1 MSLLTKKT
9 EKTGEFSQD
18 LEKLGKELGKSIE
31 KFSQEGIRYGQKSVR
46 FSFTA
51 LTGFWRI
58 LFVLV
63 VFALAGSVLSK
74 FVYEQFYQ
82 NIFFDDVK
90 QLEFIISFTL
100 ASFFPISAIAYLLFQ
115 LDTQRRKLARGFWL
129 LGIDVKGDLDQYDL
143 DRINENIQKRSNQKE
158 SPGDVDNSNSDWDVE
173 AYGEYFDRVDKR
185 SQNSWNYIAQSIP
198 PILATM
204 LGISLFMN
212 LETMWT
218 ELGIF
223 GDGLKAMQFGFLG
236 AYIFSLQLV
245 YRRYT
250 TFDLQP
256 IVYMYC
262 ALTMIAGIV
271 FNFVAFEAVN
281 ALNGPENASG
291 LTEGLLPIVAFSLGY
306 FPYLAIR
313 WFNRV
318 GYSALGVQRR
328 RASFLPLGLIDGISQ
343 FHETGLRDEGIDN
356 LQNLASAELDELLI
370 NTRFSAP
377 QVIAWV
383 DQAILYLYLESNEI
397 ETFRRGGIRC
407 FTDLQDYWAPYY
419 EAYYTV
425 GTPTRKLIETFRHQ
439 EKPFSEHRGDDFQNF
454 SNKLLKQVQEDY
466 ERLKQSDDSS
476 NANGQTNGD
485 NNVKALVDDLK
496 EDRQNLALQLKTNP
510 DYLDRLYLA
519 TKSGPNVA
527 YIKHYWKT
535 IEPSNVKLSCFPFFL
550 KRGGFFFFLL
560 RPQVES
566 TSPWAV
572 RFLKQSSQA
581 FERCLSAYCG
591 AHFDTS

>member
-1 MSLLTKKT
+1 MDNITDKKT
-9 EKTGEFSQD
+9 KENTSETQVSNQD
-18 LEKLGKELGKSIE
+18 RGKSGLGIDNLRSNLE
-31 KFSQEGIRYGQKSVR
+31 NLSQEGQEGVK
-46 FSFTA
+46 FT
-51 LTGFWRI
+51 LTAFWRI

-74 FVYEQFYQ
+74 FIYEQFYQ
-82 NIFFDDVK
+82 NYFFDDVK

-143 DRINENIQKRSNQKE
+143 KKINKNIQDRSNQKE
-158 SPGDVDNSNSDWDVE
+158 FPGDVDNSNSDWDVE

-262 ALTMIAGIV
+262 ALTIIAGIV
-271 FNFVAFEAVN
+271 FNFVAFEAIN

-343 FHETGLRDEGIDN
+343 FHETRLRDEGIDN
-356 LQNLASAELDELLI
+356 VQNLASAELDELLI

-419 EAYYTV
+419 EAYHTV
-425 GTPTRKLIETFRHQ
+425 GTPTRKLIETFRHP
-439 EKPFSEHRGDDFQNF
+439 EKPFSELKGQDFQDF
-454 SNKLLKQVQEDY
+454 STK
-466 ERLKQSDDSS
+466 
-476 NANGQTNGD
+476 
-485 NNVKALVDDLK
+485 LVDQWKNHYNPTTWNNNNLVEELK
-496 EDRQNLALQLKTNP
+496 KDRQSLALQLKTIP

-535 IEPSNVKLSCFPFFL
+535 VEDIVNTRQNKSPNPQKLSKEPEL
-550 KRGGFFFFLL
+550 AGDNKKKIDEKESKLSNSDQNG
-560 RPQVES
+560 ES
-566 TSPWAV
+566 TTMKET
-572 RFLKQSSQA
+572 RI
-581 FERCLSAYCG
+581 
-591 AHFDTS
+591 